1 MTFCTS
7 LIHDTLKPFGW
18 HHCLLQ
24 LGVLSMALCNYECN
38 MLTLSF
44 HYSLWGDVHFVSMF
58 HVVPHPSSSNC
69 SLYLWLFECGKF
81 HLVLKFRSIEDSGS
95 LVLLSAFN
103 KELTY
108 LYIILSHLLLTLHY
122 YHALSTN

>member
-1 MTFCTS
+1 MLRCTS
-7 LIHDTLKPFGW
+7 QLAHSGLSV
-18 HHCLLQ
+18 LQ

-38 MLTLSF
+38 MPTLSF

-108 LYIILSHLLLTLHY
+108 LYIILSHLLLALHY

>member
-1 MTFCTS
+1 MHGEILRCTS
-7 LIHDTLKPFGW
+7 QLAHSGLSV
-18 HHCLLQ
+18 LQ

-38 MLTLSF
+38 MPTLSF

>member
-1 MTFCTS
+1 MLRCTS
-7 LIHDTLKPFGW
+7 QLAHSGLSV
-18 HHCLLQ
+18 LQ

-38 MLTLSF
+38 MPTLSF

>member
-1 MTFCTS
+1 M
-7 LIHDTLKPFGW
+7 
-18 HHCLLQ
+18 LQ

-38 MLTLSF
+38 MPTLSF

-69 SLYLWLFECGKF
+69 SLHLWLFECGKF